1 MDSPLTTIA
10 AVLCALT
17 QGEGHGA
24 ELAQRLRTR
33 SGGAIDLPDGSLYP
47 ALQGLIKAGAVYEVR
62 TEARRRIVALTPQ
75 GHVVAQR
82 VLECLVRVTS
92 RDGEA

>member
-1 MDSPLTTIA
+1 
-10 AVLCALT
+10 
-17 QGEGHGA
+17 
-24 ELAQRLRTR
+24 LAQRLRTR

-47 ALQGLIKAGAVYEVR
+47 ALQNLIKVGAVYEVR
-62 TEARRRIVALTPQ
+62 TEARRKVVALTPH
-75 GHVVAQR
+75 GHVVAQQ